1 MSLANILRLDG
12 PVPDLG
18 LSDLDETA
26 AMVYLGDIYSVLLL
40 SATGDR
46 RADGEAAPVRR
57 GTLDTVW
64 PFIR

>member
-1 MSLANILRLDG
+1 MSLSNILRLDR
-12 PVPDLG
+12 PAPDFG

-40 SATGDR
+40 AATGDR
-46 RADGEAAPVRR
+46 RADGESAPVRR
-57 GTLDTVW
+57 GSLDTVW